1 MLIFQKKI
9 AVVAILVISPRV
21 SKKKSSPL
29 CGWPLFLL
37 SAIIYSPLSFSL
49 CVCVCPGAIGRDYL
63 ARSQTAVNDWKKKK
77 KKKHPNSYRRQPN
90 GETLP
95 WFLSR
100 YYCLYFSAEMI
111 RVVHSNL
118 IQNLRK
124 KYKKSWTKRKFSL
137 KTLSFFVCVCVF
149 CVYLS

>member
-37 SAIIYSPLSFSL
+37 SSIIYSPLSFSL

-111 RVVHSNL
+111 RVVHNFNSKPAKK
-118 IQNLRK
+118 IQEKLDQEK
-124 KYKKSWTKRKFSL
+124 VFTKNSL
-137 KTLSFFVCVCVF
+137 FFCVCVCLLR
-149 CVYLS
+149 LS